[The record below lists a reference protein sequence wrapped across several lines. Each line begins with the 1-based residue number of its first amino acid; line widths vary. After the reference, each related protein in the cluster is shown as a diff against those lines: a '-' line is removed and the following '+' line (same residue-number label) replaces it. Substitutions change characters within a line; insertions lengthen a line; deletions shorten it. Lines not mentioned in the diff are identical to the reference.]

1 MPAPKENE
9 RKVQRAFEI
18 VERLEETEKA
28 RNAGNASKSGVQATH
43 KTHEKS
49 GLRIHFGLDAL
60 VSERDTQDA
69 GEKNLRS
76 GRSKLIDIRF
86 TVPYIWQIPVVGK
99 TALKILNHFQGENYP
114 ESIRDILSSFRRDK
128 NR

>member
-9 RKVQRAFEI
+9 QKVQRAFEI
-18 VERLEETEKA
+18 VERLEKSEKSRSA
-28 RNAGNASKSGVQATH
+28 RNASGTGIKTAH
-43 KTHEKS
+43 KAHEKS

-60 VSERDTQDA
+60 VSERDTRDA

-76 GRSKLIDIRF
+76 GSSKLIDIRF
-86 TVPYIWQIPVVGK
+86 TVPYIWRIPVVGK
-99 TALKILNHFQGENYP
+99 AALKILNHFQGENYP